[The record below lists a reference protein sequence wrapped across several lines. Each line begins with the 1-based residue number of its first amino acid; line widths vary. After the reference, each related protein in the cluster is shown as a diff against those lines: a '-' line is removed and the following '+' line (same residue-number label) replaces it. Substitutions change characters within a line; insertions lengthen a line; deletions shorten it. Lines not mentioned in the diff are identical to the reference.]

1 LNVRV
6 SRALLVF
13 AVLLLLALAWL
24 GVKGG
29 IEQWPEAQSLGQKVQ
44 RVAQFAYGVLSV
56 LAVASTAR
64 TGTFTRV
71 VQTSWLVAIT
81 VAGGMAP
88 VVWGDAAWGAGLAAG
103 LAAFVV
109 GLLVLWLLSTGT
121 RGLTSA

>member
-1 LNVRV
+1 MNVRV